1 MVHFC
6 ILMFGHLS
14 SHVPSHVTVPG
25 YGVVDLNTVYNTQT
39 LFIDLKISLGCLT
52 GNMLPKLEIKM
63 QKEQEIQRCKELKV
77 SPANHSLIL
86 VSAHLKNKGTLTIP
100 NDTPIQPIVEEYEG
114 GQGKEEIDIED
125 LYNGLKIVEQ
135 SELNYF
141 NAILQKA
148 QKLTMKAQGE
158 RPQKHSR
165 RYDGKSKRTLK
176 RHKN

>member
-63 QKEQEIQRCKELKV
+63 QKEQEIQRHKDLKV

-100 NDTPIQPIVEEYEG
+100 DDIPIQPVVEECEG
-114 GQGKEEIDIED
+114 GQGEEETDIKD
-125 LYNGLKIVEQ
+125 PYDGLEIVEQ
-135 SELNYF
+135 LELDHF

-148 QKLTMKAQGE
+148 QKLAMEAQGE
-158 RPQKHSR
+158 RPQKRPR
-165 RYDGKSKRTLK
+165 R
-176 RHKN
+176 